1 MRRWPVF
8 LLAWL
13 MLGGAVS
20 LYAKEVLQPT
30 QGQEQQLKVASA
42 PSPKAIE
49 AMHLAQSKDAYQR
62 ELGFLRLEAL
72 REPATIE
79 FITGYLNRNEPDL
92 RAYSLRALSA
102 IQGPAAAPTLLAA
115 LQHDRQ
121 ARVRRAALLGLEPL
135 VPSDPAILP
144 GLMKALRDRSTE
156 VRMAAID
163 VVSRIDDPR
172 AREAI
177 LIRNKRENQKDVR
190 RVLELAMK
198 RLKVS

>member
-72 REPATIE
+72 REPATLE

-102 IQGPAAAPTLLAA
+102 IQGPAAAPTLLEA
-115 LQHDRQ
+115 LKNDRQ

-135 VPSDPAILP
+135 VLSDPAILP

-163 VVSRIDDPR
+163 IVSRIDDPR